1 MLDFQ
6 RKKKIRRTLYS
17 PFVLIALAIVMVI
30 LSSGVFGV
38 YKKAKLSK
46 QNLERE
52 KKELEKLAIRE
63 KTLASS
69 IDYLK
74 TDQGVED
81 EIRTKFRAVKDGEKV
96 VVIIDNQSTTTLPEN
111 KQASSTSFWYNL
123 FHW

>member
-6 RKKKIRRTLYS
+6 RKKKIRKTLYS
-17 PFVLIALAIVMVI
+17 PFVLVFLFIIMII

-46 QNLERE
+46 ANLERE
-52 KKELEKLAIRE
+52 KKELEKLAMRE
-63 KTLASS
+63 KILASS

-96 VVIIDNQSTTTLPEN
+96 VVIIDEQSTTTPVER

>member
-6 RKKKIRRTLYS
+6 RKKKIRKTLYS
-17 PFVLIALAIVMVI
+17 PFVLVLLFIIMII

-38 YKKAKLSK
+38 YKKSKLSK
-46 QNLERE
+46 ANLERE
-52 KKELEKLAIRE
+52 KKELEKLAMRE
-63 KTLASS
+63 KILASS

-96 VVIIDNQSTTTLPEN
+96 VVIIDEQSTSTPIESE
-111 KQASSTSFWYNL
+111 QASSTSFWYNL

>member
-1 MLDFQ
+1 
-6 RKKKIRRTLYS
+6 
-17 PFVLIALAIVMVI
+17 
-30 LSSGVFGV
+30 V

-52 KKELEKLAIRE
+52 RKELEKLAIRE

-74 TDQGVED
+74 TDQGIED

-96 VVIIDNQSTTTLPEN
+96 VVIIDNQSTTTIPEN

>member
-6 RKKKIRRTLYS
+6 RKKKIRKTLYS
-17 PFVLIALAIVMVI
+17 PFVLVLLFIIMII

-38 YKKAKLSK
+38 YKKSKLSK
-46 QNLERE
+46 VNLERE
-52 KKELEKLAIRE
+52 KKELEKLAMRE
-63 KTLASS
+63 KILASS

-96 VVIIDNQSTTTLPEN
+96 VVIIDEQSTSTPIESE
-111 KQASSTSFWYNL
+111 QASSTSFWYNL